1 MTANTRIMGIFMH
14 QGITER
20 QEHILGTLV
29 REYVASAE
37 PVASG
42 DLVQKYRLPYSS
54 ATVRSELVALDEA
67 GYLTQPHT
75 SAGRIPTDRGY
86 RFFINHVLEPKEPA
100 VENRAERAF
109 EALAEV
115 ESPVEF
121 LKQASRLVAHLTQ
134 NAVLA
139 GFPEED
145 LFYKSGMSEV
155 AQAPEFIE
163 APTMR
168 EFAALLD
175 VLDDEMEE
183 LLKTFDARQPIVF
196 IGRENPIA
204 SARHYGMIVSALET
218 PFHKEGVIALI
229 GPKRMDYARNV
240 AIMRRLCE
248 SMDTSH

>member
-1 MTANTRIMGIFMH
+1 MTANAAILGPTMH
-14 QGITER
+14 PNITKR
-20 QEHILGTLV
+20 QQHILGTLV

-42 DLVQKYRLPYSS
+42 DLVQKYRLPYSP
-54 ATVRSELVALDEA
+54 ATVRSDLVALDGA

-86 RFFINHVLEPKEPA
+86 RFFINHVLESREPA
-100 VENRAERAF
+100 VENRDERAF

-115 ESPVEF
+115 ESPAEF

-139 GFPEED
+139 GFPNED

-175 VLDDEMEE
+175 VLDDEMEG
-183 LLKTFDARQPIVF
+183 LWKTLDAREPLVF

-218 PFHKEGVIALI
+218 PFHREGVIALL

-240 AIMRRLCE
+240 AIMRRLSE
-248 SMDTSH
+248 ALAD

>member
-1 MTANTRIMGIFMH
+1 MTANAAILGPTMH
-14 QGITER
+14 PNITKR
-20 QEHILGTLV
+20 QQHILGTLV

-42 DLVQKYRLPYSS
+42 DLVQKYRLPYSP
-54 ATVRSELVALDEA
+54 ATVRSDLVALDGA
-67 GYLTQPHT
+67 GDLTQPHT
-75 SAGRIPTDRGY
+75 SAGR
-86 RFFINHVLEPKEPA
+86 EPA
-100 VENRAERAF
+100 VENRDERAF

-115 ESPVEF
+115 ESPAEF

-139 GFPEED
+139 GFPNED

-175 VLDDEMEE
+175 VLDDEMEG
-183 LLKTFDARQPIVF
+183 LWKTLDAREPLVF

-218 PFHKEGVIALI
+218 PFHREGVIALL

-240 AIMRRLCE
+240 AIMRRLSE
-248 SMDTSH
+248 ALAD

>member
-1 MTANTRIMGIFMH
+1 MIERFMH
-14 QGITER
+14 PTITER

-29 REYVASAE
+29 REYVQSAE
-37 PVASG
+37 AVASG
-42 DLVQKYRLPYSS
+42 DLVRKYRLPYSP

-100 VENRAERAF
+100 VEKRAERAF

-115 ESPVEF
+115 ESPAEF
-121 LKQASRLVAHLTQ
+121 LKQASRLMAHLTQ
-134 NAVLA
+134 NAALA
-139 GFPEED
+139 GFPDED
-145 LFYKSGMSEV
+145 LFYKSGIGEV
-155 AQAPEFIE
+155 AQAPEFVE
-163 APTMR
+163 APFLRDFTA
-168 EFAALLD
+168 FLD
-175 VLDDEMEE
+175 VLDDEMGG
-183 LLKTFDARQPIVF
+183 LLDMLDARQPMVF

-229 GPKRMDYARNV
+229 GPKRMDYTRNV
-240 AIMRRLCE
+240 AIVRRLCE
-248 SMDTSH
+248 SLGHESPSH

>member
-1 MTANTRIMGIFMH
+1 MH
-14 QGITER
+14 PNITKR

-42 DLVQKYRLPYSS
+42 DLVQKYRLPYSP

-86 RFFINHVLEPKEPA
+86 RFFINHELAPAEPA
-100 VENRAERAF
+100 VENHRDERAF
-109 EALAEV
+109 EALAAI
-115 ESPVEF
+115 ESPAEF
-121 LKQASRLVAHLTQ
+121 LKQASRLMAHLTQ
-134 NAVLA
+134 NVALA
-139 GFPEED
+139 GFPDED
-145 LFYKSGMSEV
+145 LFYKSGISEV
-155 AQAPEFIE
+155 AQAPEFTE

-175 VLDDEMEE
+175 VLDDEMED
-183 LLKTFDARQPIVF
+183 LWKTLDAGQPTVF
-196 IGRENPIA
+196 IGRENPIL
-204 SARHYGMIVSALET
+204 SARPYGMIISSVET
-218 PFHKEGVIALI
+218 PFQREGIIALI
-229 GPKRMDYARNV
+229 GPKRMDYGRNV

-248 SMDTSH
+248 ALAE